1 MRTREVDNT
10 VRDLNNSD
18 GRDISGITRQI
29 QELQRNPAAW
39 ARERDAI
46 NDRVNMGRL
55 GFANNDDIQ
64 ITGVDQQGR
73 LMTRSSDGRQE
84 QVRDG
89 RTGAVVEQRQVPTGR
104 VTPNGERD
112 YRDPDGSGAARYT
125 IRPGDTLSHIA
136 RQRLRAE
143 TGAEPSLRDIHE
155 QVRAISQA
163 NRLRDANNVRVGTE
177 ITIPS
182 IRERERPATAQG
194 LNRDTT
200 QLDPNST
207 AYHPMRLPGQVD
219 PERQNGAPWRE
230 GSRSNDHTAQAGNR
244 DVRTYDAPV
253 RNGTYIF
260 ESPPNAQVL
269 QETDRRTGEITRS
282 SVSYSGNGI
291 DMTVRDQTGTR
302 TLQGVRSAETV
313 IDPRSGNYTT
323 TITTGDGSNHVIA
336 TDRTGRVTNW
346 TTRQR

>member
-39 ARERDAI
+39 ARERDSI

-55 GFANNDDIQ
+55 GFANNDDILIQ
-64 ITGVDQQGR
+64 GVDAQGR

-89 RTGAVVEQRQVPTGR
+89 RTGAVVEARQVPGGR
-104 VTPNGERD
+104 VTPNGDRD
-112 YRDPDGSGAARYT
+112 YRDPDGSGSVRYT
-125 IRPGDTLSHIA
+125 VRPGDTLSHIA
-136 RQRLRAE
+136 RQRLRTE
-143 TGAEPSLRDIHE
+143 SGAEPSQRDIHD
-155 QVRAISQA
+155 QVQAIGRANNI
-163 NRLRDANNVRVGTE
+163 RDVNNVRVGRE
-177 ITIPS
+177 ITIPT
-182 IRERERPATAQG
+182 IRERERPPASQG

-219 PERQNGAPWRE
+219 PTRQNGATWRE
-230 GSRSNDHTAQAGNR
+230 GDRTNDYTAAAGNR
-244 DVRTYDAPV
+244 DIRTYDAPV
-253 RNGTYIF
+253 RNGTYLF
-260 ESPPNAQVL
+260 SSPPTAQVL

-282 SVSYSGNGI
+282 SVRYSGDGI
-291 DMTVRDQTGTR
+291 DMSVRDQTGAR

-313 IDPRSGNYTT
+313 IDPRTGNYTT
-323 TITTGDGSNHVIA
+323 SITTGDGNNHVIA
-336 TDRTGRVTNW
+336 TDRTGRVINW

>member
-1 MRTREVDNT
+1 M
-10 VRDLNNSD
+10 
-18 GRDISGITRQI
+18 
-29 QELQRNPAAW
+29 
-39 ARERDAI
+39 
-46 NDRVNMGRL
+46 
-55 GFANNDDIQ
+55 
-64 ITGVDQQGR
+64 
-73 LMTRSSDGRQE
+73 
-84 QVRDG
+84 
-89 RTGAVVEQRQVPTGR
+89 
-104 VTPNGERD
+104 
-112 YRDPDGSGAARYT
+112 
-125 IRPGDTLSHIA
+125 
-136 RQRLRAE
+136 
-143 TGAEPSLRDIHE
+143 
-155 QVRAISQA
+155 RAISQA